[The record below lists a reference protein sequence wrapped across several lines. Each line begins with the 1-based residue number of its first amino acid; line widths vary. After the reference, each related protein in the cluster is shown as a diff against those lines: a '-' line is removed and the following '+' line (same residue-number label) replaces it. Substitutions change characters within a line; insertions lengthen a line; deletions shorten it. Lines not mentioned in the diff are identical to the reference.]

1 MMNKG
6 DKNFFADKDIQVI
19 LGTLLRVG
27 VIASMAVVFVGGL
40 IYLFFNHAHTV
51 DYSKF
56 DPEKSGFSSIAA
68 IFMGLKTMNGA
79 AIIQFGTVLL
89 IFTPVARVVFSI
101 FSFLIERDYLY
112 VLIGLFV
119 LCIILYSLSDK
130 LVG

>member
-1 MMNKG
+1 MRKQT
-6 DKNFFADKDIQVI
+6 KNFFADKDIQLI

-27 VIASMAVVFVGGL
+27 VIASISVVLLGGF
-40 IYLFFNHAHTV
+40 IYLYSNYDGTINYGKFNP
-51 DYSKF
+51 D
-56 DPEKSGFSSIAA
+56 KSGLSSVAT
-68 IFMGLKTMNGA
+68 IFHGLAHFDGS
-79 AIIQFGTVLL
+79 AIIQFGVLLL
-89 IFTPVARVVFSI
+89 IFTPVARVIFSV

>member
-1 MMNKG
+1 MKRTG
-6 DKNFFADKDIQVI
+6 KHYFADKDIQVI

-27 VIASMAVVFVGGL
+27 VIASMTVVFIGAVV
-40 IYLFFNHAHTV
+40 YLVVYHSDQV
-51 DYSKF
+51 DYRKF
-56 DPEKSGFSSIAA
+56 DPLKTKYSSISA
-68 IFMGLKTMNGA
+68 IFQGLSQLDSK

-89 IFTPVARVVFSI
+89 IFTPVTRIVFSI

-119 LCIILYSLSDK
+119 LCIILISLSNK

>member
-1 MMNKG
+1 MSKG

-27 VIASMAVVFVGGL
+27 VIAAMSVVLVGGF
-40 IYLFFNHAHTV
+40 IYLFFNHNASV
-51 DYSKF
+51 DYSNF
-56 DPEKSGFSSIAA
+56 DAGKSGLSSIAS
-68 IFMGLKTMNGA
+68 ILHGLKTMDGT

-89 IFTPVARVVFSI
+89 IFTPIARVVFSV

>member
-1 MMNKG
+1 MSS
-6 DKNFFADKDIQVI
+6 DKRNFFADRDIQVI

-27 VIASMAVVFVGGL
+27 VIASMSVVMIGGL
-40 IYLFFNHAHTV
+40 LYLFSDHAVLIDYRNFNP
-51 DYSKF
+51 D
-56 DPEKSGFSSIAA
+56 KSGFSSIPA
-68 IFMGLKTMNGA
+68 ILIGLKDLDSK
-79 AIIQFGTVLL
+79 AIIQFGTLLL

-119 LCIILYSLSDK
+119 LSIILYSLSDK

>member
-1 MMNKG
+1 MSSEK
-6 DKNFFADKDIQVI
+6 KNFFADRDIQVI

-27 VIASMAVVFVGGL
+27 VIASMSVVLTGGL
-40 IYLFFNHAHTV
+40 LYLFSDHASLIDYRNFN
-51 DYSKF
+51 
-56 DPEKSGFSSIAA
+56 PNKSGFSSIHA
-68 IFMGLKTMNGA
+68 ILVGLKDLNA
-79 AIIQFGTVLL
+79 KAIIQFGTLLL

-119 LCIILYSLSDK
+119 LSIIMYSLSDK